1 MMKIQTLFLVM
12 ILTASL
18 FPITVDEIL
27 DKSEANDDFKTMV
40 SVNTEEVHRAD
51 GTVRTSIMKAYA
63 KNGNDKMLMEYIEPK
78 RIQGMKVL
86 MLNDGDDI
94 WFYSNRTNRVRK
106 IASHQKNQSANNSD
120 FSYDDMSMSDNR
132 KDYDYSLIGEEV
144 KDGKECY
151 KIEFK
156 AKESDQ
162 SYSRFF
168 MWIDRSNFLAT
179 AAEFY
184 DESDNLWKSLT
195 VRDIKKVQGYWTA
208 GEVEMKDILKDSRTV
223 IRTDEIEYDTDLPDG
238 MFSERGLSR

>member
-1 MMKIQTLFLVM
+1 MKKINLILFLAAYTV
-12 ILTASL
+12 LFSL
-18 FPITVDEIL
+18 TVDEIL
-27 DKSEANDDFKTMV
+27 DKSEANDSFKTMV
-40 SVNTEEVHRAD
+40 SVNTEEVYRAD
-51 GTVRTSIMKAYA
+51 GTVRTSVMKAYA
-63 KNGNDKMLMEYIEPK
+63 KNGSEMMLMEYLEPK

-106 IASHQKNQSANNSD
+106 IASHQKKQSANNSD

-132 KDYDYSLIGEEV
+132 KDYDYSLFGEEAM
-144 KDGKECY
+144 DGKECY

-156 AKESDQ
+156 AKEKDQ
-162 SYSRFF
+162 TYSRFF
-168 MWIDRSNFLAT
+168 LWIDKSNFLAS

-184 DESDNLWKSLT
+184 DENDNLWKSLT
-195 VRDIKKVQGYWTA
+195 VTDIKKVQGYWTA

>member
-1 MMKIQTLFLVM
+1 MIKAQTLFLIM
-12 ILTASL
+12 IMTASL
-18 FPITVDEIL
+18 FSLTVDEIL
-27 DKSEANDDFKTMV
+27 DKSEANDSFKTMV
-40 SVNTEEVHRAD
+40 SVNTEEVYRAD
-51 GTVRTSIMKAYA
+51 GTVRTSVMKAYA
-63 KNGNDKMLMEYIEPK
+63 KNGNEMMLMEYIEPN

-106 IASHQKNQSANNSD
+106 IASHQKKQSANNSD

-132 KDYDYSLIGEEV
+132 KDYDYSLTGEEE
-144 KDGKECY
+144 KDGKDCY

-156 AKESDQ
+156 AKDKDQ

-168 MWIDRSNFLAT
+168 MWIDKSNFIAC

-184 DESDNLWKSLT
+184 DENDNLWKSLT

-223 IRTDEIEYDTDLPDG
+223 IRTTDIQYDNELPDD
-238 MFSERGLSR
+238 MFTERYLKR

>member
-1 MMKIQTLFLVM
+1 MKKINLILFLA
-12 ILTASL
+12 LYSALFSL
-18 FPITVDEIL
+18 TVDEIL
-27 DKSEANDDFKTMV
+27 DKSEANDSFKTMV
-40 SVNTEEVHRAD
+40 SVNTEEVYRAD
-51 GTVRTSIMKAYA
+51 GTVRTSVMKAYA
-63 KNGNDKMLMEYIEPK
+63 KNGSEMMLMEYIEPN
-78 RIQGMKVL
+78 RIAGMKVL

-106 IASHQKNQSANNSD
+106 IASHQKKQSANNSD

-132 KDYDYSLIGEEV
+132 KDYDYSLTGEEE
-144 KDGKECY
+144 KDGKDCY

-156 AKESDQ
+156 AKDKDQ

-168 MWIDRSNFLAT
+168 MWIDKSNFLAC

-184 DESDNLWKSLT
+184 DENNNLWKSLT

-223 IRTDEIEYDTDLPDG
+223 IRTDEVEYDTDLPDG

>member
-1 MMKIQTLFLVM
+1 MKKINLIFFLAFYSALF
-12 ILTASL
+12 SL
-18 FPITVDEIL
+18 TVDEIL
-27 DKSEANDDFKTMV
+27 DKSEANDSFKTMV
-40 SVNTEEVHRAD
+40 SVNTEEVYRAD
-51 GTVRTSIMKAYA
+51 GTVRTSVMKAYA
-63 KNGNDKMLMEYIEPK
+63 KNGNEMMLMEYIEPN

-106 IASHQKNQSANNSD
+106 IASHQKKQSANNSD

-132 KDYDYSLIGEEV
+132 KDYDYSLTGEEE
-144 KDGKECY
+144 KDGKGCY

-156 AKESDQ
+156 AKEKDQ

-168 MWIDRSNFLAT
+168 MWIDKSNFLVC

-184 DESDNLWKSLT
+184 DENDNLWKSLT

-208 GEVEMKDILKDSRTV
+208 GEVEMKDILKESKTV
-223 IRTDEIEYDTDLPDG
+223 IRTDEVEYDTDLPDG